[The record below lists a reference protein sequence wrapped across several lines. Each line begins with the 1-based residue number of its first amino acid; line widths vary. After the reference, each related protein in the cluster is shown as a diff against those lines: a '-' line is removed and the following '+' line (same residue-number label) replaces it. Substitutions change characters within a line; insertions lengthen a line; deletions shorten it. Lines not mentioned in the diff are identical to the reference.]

1 MKVQES
7 RENYL
12 EAILILTQRNGFV
25 RSIDVANFMDF
36 SKPSVSVAM
45 SNLKNAL
52 PVTVDDAGG
61 IHLTEAGHAMA
72 QQVYER
78 HRTLTAFLKFIG
90 VDEVTAADDACR
102 IEHVISQLSFE
113 KIREYAD
120 KIGVVTVG
128 ESEAANAEHK

>member
-52 PVTVDDAGG
+52 LVTVDDAGG

-102 IEHVISQLSFE
+102 IEHVISQLSVE